1 MTKSAGRDSKG
12 RFVTGSEVAKMAGR
26 KGGKAAQK
34 TGRAHPLT
42 NKERAKGGENSHVIP
57 SMM

>member
-1 MTKSAGRDSKG
+1 MSTSVGRDSKG

-34 TGRAHPLT
+34 AGKAHPLT
-42 NKERAKGGENSHVIP
+42 SEERAKGGENSHAIP